1 MQTSFTVVIFFC
13 FLLMNYYHNNK
24 IVFTNNT
31 ALSFIGYHHGF
42 QNDYVLALLLTRFF
56 SPLVSFFFVFLSY
69 FQVLL
74 GIQLLLSEP
83 NFHDPAQAEAFV
95 VYR

>member
-1 MQTSFTVVIFFC
+1 
-13 FLLMNYYHNNK
+13 MNYFHNHK

-31 ALSFIGYHHGF
+31 ALSLIGYNHGF
-42 QNDYVLALLLTRFF
+42 QNDYVPCTSGDKIFESIGCFF
-56 SPLVSFFFVFLSY
+56 FFFVFLSY

-74 GIQLLLSEP
+74 GIQLLLTEP

-95 VYR
+95 VYK